1 MRVPFALA
9 TAQDAI
15 VRVVA
20 PKSSCSGT
28 LVDEDLVLTAH
39 HCVVRRSE
47 AGDLTTTRHRPED
60 LSIELG
66 GDDLA
71 WGRVGVKAVVT
82 PPCGHA
88 GGAGDVAVLV
98 LERKLVGVATM
109 TPRLDAP
116 PNVAIADPLLLDG
129 SLSAVAGSPKP
140 RREVAVVDP
149 VGFGRCALS
158 SGGVHRRP
166 RLGGPIE
173 NVDKGTFR
181 MRASICPGD
190 SGGPVLIRG
199 SSEVVGVVSMSAMD
213 ADDRTAGLS
222 VAARID
228 TVRSVFAHARA
239 IGDGASPAE
248 LPPMSCP

>member
-1 MRVPFALA
+1 M
-9 TAQDAI
+9 
-15 VRVVA
+15 
-20 PKSSCSGT
+20 
-28 LVDEDLVLTAH
+28 LTAH

-47 AGDLTTTRHRPED
+47 AGELTTTRHRPED

-82 PPCGHA
+82 PPCGHR
-88 GGAGDVAVLV
+88 GGTGDVAVLV

-116 PNVAIADPLLLDG
+116 PNVAPTDPNVPALPGAND
-129 SLSAVAGSPKP
+129 VQH
-140 RREVAVVDP
+140 REVAVVDP

-173 NVDKGTFR
+173 AIDKGTFR
-181 MRASICPGD
+181 LRASICPGD
-190 SGGPVLIRG
+190 SGGPVLVRG

-213 ADDRTAGLS
+213 ADERTAGIS
-222 VAARID
+222 IAARID
-228 TVRSVFAHARA
+228 SVRSVFAHARA

-248 LPPMSCP
+248 LPPMACP